1 SEFLHG
7 AERSFNQSVDNH
19 RLASNINQMV
29 EHRAVPL
36 DSVFHALADPTRR
49 AMIQRLAQRERTVG
63 ELCEPFAMS
72 LAGGSKHI
80 KVLEGAGLVE
90 RRVAGRTHYCKL
102 RASHLADA
110 HRWLAHFERYWNTQL
125 DAL

>member
-1 SEFLHG
+1 
-7 AERSFNQSVDNH
+7 
-19 RLASNINQMV
+19 
-29 EHRAVPL
+29 
-36 DSVFHALADPTRR
+36 LADPTRR
-49 AMIQRLAQRERTVG
+49 AMIHRLAQREHTVG

-80 KVLEGAGLVE
+80 KVLEGAGLLE

-102 RASHLADA
+102 RASHLADV

-125 DAL
+125 DALEALLHAQDEATAKRTRPTPKHTKARR